1 MVRLALYTAENG
13 GWCEGGNRDELYN
26 LVRDRMAAAVRAG
39 LPVFVSEFGI
49 WEASSTGTFD

>member
-1 MVRLALYTAENG
+1 MRLALYTAENG

-26 LVRDRMAAAVRAG
+26 LVRNRMAEAVRAG

-49 WEASSTGTFD
+49 CDVSDNGTFD